1 MTQVYSNL
9 KPGQRESSFLHEP
22 VRELLHETTKLL
34 SHVRKKAPETVQL
47 YPQLATG
54 FSLLIRAFSHPDVA
68 KSSRLMLPIHT
79 LLHSSLCCVH
89 EFDSDVRSL

>member
-1 MTQVYSNL
+1 MIGQPTIMTQVYSNL

-34 SHVRKKAPETVQL
+34 SHIRKKAPETVQL

-54 FSLLIRAFSHPDVA
+54 FSLLIRAFSHPDGA
-68 KSSRLMLPIHT
+68 NSSRLMHT
-79 LLHSSLCCVH
+79 LLHSSYATFCLLV
-89 EFDSDVRSL
+89 